1 MTVEELKVI
10 ITAELS
16 GLKNTVNQSKKSLK
30 SINKV
35 ADSVQKKLQSVF
47 NINATKADN
56 SINKLNKSISGM
68 EEGFNAISGTMA
80 GVQGQ
85 LSSFGKGF
93 SIGGIATSLSGIN
106 NQFDELKPK
115 FTECLN
121 EWNKIK
127 NQKLDGTITEESYL
141 NSLEQLKKKYKD
153 VLNLVGELQENG
165 MIHTHVRGVRV
176 DRKLKPEFYPTLD
189 EQKVRDYVN
198 NYSPQGDINQATS
211 RMAQYKQE
219 LQE

>member
-35 ADSVQKKLQSVF
+35 ADSVQKKLQGAF
-47 NINATKADN
+47 NINTKKTDN

-85 LSSFGKGF
+85 LSSFGNGF

-106 NQFDELKPK
+106 SQFDELKPK
-115 FTECLN
+115 LDEYLR
-121 EWNKIK
+121 ELEKIT
-127 NQKLDGTITEESYL
+127 NQRISGAITEESYL
-141 NSLEQLKKKYKD
+141 SSLEQLKKKYKD
-153 VLNLVGELQENG
+153 VLSLVKEFQKNG
-165 MIHTHVRGVRV
+165 IITTHPIIDKGKVKV
-176 DRKLKPEFYPTLD
+176 DPIID
-189 EQKVRDYVN
+189 VQKARDYVN
-198 NYSPQGDINQATS
+198 NYSPQDDIGQATG
-211 RMAQYKQE
+211 RMTQYKQE

>member
-35 ADSVQKKLQSVF
+35 ADSVQKKLQSAF

-85 LSSFGKGF
+85 LSSFGTGF
-93 SIGGIATSLSGIN
+93 SIGGIATSLSGIS

-115 FTECLN
+115 LIEYLN
-121 EWNKIK
+121 EWSKIE

-141 NSLEQLKKKYKD
+141 SSLEQLQKKYKD
-153 VLNLVGELQENG
+153 ILNLTAELQKNG
-165 MIHTHVRGVRV
+165 IISALFRFNRRMM
-176 DRKLKPEFYPTLD
+176 PEFNPTLD
-189 EQKVRDYVN
+189 EEKARDYVN
-198 NYSPQGDINQATS
+198 NYSPQSDINQATS
-211 RMAQYKQE
+211 KIAQYKQE

>member
-35 ADSVQKKLQSVF
+35 ADSVQKKLQSAF

-93 SIGGIATSLSGIN
+93 SIGGIATSLSGIS
-106 NQFDELKPK
+106 NQFDELRPK
-115 FTECLN
+115 LIEYLN
-121 EWNKIK
+121 EWSKIG
-127 NQKLDGTITEESYL
+127 NQKLSGTITEESYL
-141 NSLEQLKKKYKD
+141 SSLEQLKKKYKD
-153 VLNLVGELQENG
+153 VINLVYELQENG
-165 MIHTHVRGVRV
+165 IIHDDLIRG
-176 DRKLKPEFYPTLD
+176 DKGKLKFNPTLD
-189 EQKVRDYVN
+189 EQKARDYVN

-211 RMAQYKQE
+211 KIAQYKQE

>member
-85 LSSFGKGF
+85 LSSFGNGF

-115 FTECLN
+115 LIEFLSEL
-121 EWNKIK
+121 EKIE
-127 NQKLDGTITEESYL
+127 NQKLSGAITEESYQS
-141 NSLEQLKKKYKD
+141 SLEQLREKYKD
-153 VLNLVGELQENG
+153 ILSLTKELRKNG
-165 MIHTHVRGVRV
+165 IISTFATLDKG
-176 DRKLKPEFYPTLD
+176 KLKIDPLFD
-189 EQKVRDYVN
+189 AQKARDYVN
-198 NYSPQGDINQATS
+198 NYSPQDDIGQATG
-211 RMAQYKQE
+211 RMTQYKQE

>member
-35 ADSVQKKLQSVF
+35 ADSVQKKLQSAF

-115 FTECLN
+115 LIEFLSEL
-121 EWNKIK
+121 EKIE
-127 NQKLDGTITEESYL
+127 NQKLSGAITEESYQS
-141 NSLEQLKKKYKD
+141 SLEQLREKYKD
-153 VLNLVGELQENG
+153 ILSLTKELRKNG
-165 MIHTHVRGVRV
+165 IISTFATLDKG
-176 DRKLKPEFYPTLD
+176 KLKIDPLFD
-189 EQKVRDYVN
+189 EQKARDYVN
-198 NYSPQGDINQATS
+198 NYSPQGDINQSTS
-211 RMAQYKQE
+211 QIEQYKQE

>member
-30 SINKV
+30 SINKI
-35 ADSVQKKLQSVF
+35 ADSVQKKLQGAF
-47 NINATKADN
+47 NINTTKTDN

-93 SIGGIATSLSGIN
+93 SIGGIATSLSGISK
-106 NQFDELKPK
+106 QFDESKLKII
-115 FTECLN
+115 EVLS
-121 EWNKIK
+121 EWEKIE
-127 NQKLDGTITEESYL
+127 NQKLSGAITEESYL

-153 VLNLVGELQENG
+153 VLSLMKELQKNK
-165 MIHTHVRGVRV
+165 MMTINTSV
-176 DRKLKPEFYPTLD
+176 DKDKMKFKFNSTLD
-189 EQKVRDYVN
+189 EQKARDYVN
-198 NYSPQGDINQATS
+198 NYSPQGDINQATG
-211 RMAQYKQE
+211 RIAQYKQE

>member
-35 ADSVQKKLQSVF
+35 ADSVQKKLQSAF

-80 GVQGQ
+80 GIQGQ

-106 NQFDELKPK
+106 NQFDELRPK
-115 FTECLN
+115 LIECLN
-121 EWNKIK
+121 EWY
-127 NQKLDGTITEESYL
+127 KLEDQRLSGTITEESYL
-141 NSLEQLKKKYKD
+141 SSLEQLQKKYKD
-153 VLNLVGELQENG
+153 VLNLAGELKDSG
-165 MIHTHVRGVRV
+165 VIHTYVKAAKVGGRI
-176 DRKLKPEFYPTLD
+176 KPEFVPTLD
-189 EQKVRDYVN
+189 EEKARDYVN
-198 NYSPQGDINQATS
+198 NYSHQGDINQATS
-211 RMAQYKQE
+211 RMTQYKQE

>member
-35 ADSVQKKLQSVF
+35 ADSVQKKLQSAF

-85 LSSFGKGF
+85 LSSFGTGF

-115 FTECLN
+115 LIEYLN
-121 EWNKIK
+121 EWSKIE

-141 NSLEQLKKKYKD
+141 SSLEQLKKKYKD
-153 VLNLVGELQENG
+153 ILNLTAELQKNG
-165 MIHTHVRGVRV
+165 MIDTHFRINRMM
-176 DRKLKPEFYPTLD
+176 KPEFNPTLD
-189 EQKVRDYVN
+189 EQKARDYVN

-211 RMAQYKQE
+211 RMTQYKQE

>member
-35 ADSVQKKLQSVF
+35 ADSVQKKLQSAF

-85 LSSFGKGF
+85 LSSFGTGF
-93 SIGGIATSLSGIN
+93 SIGGIATSLSGIS

-115 FTECLN
+115 LIEYLN
-121 EWNKIK
+121 EWSEIE
-127 NQKLDGTITEESYL
+127 NQKLSGTITEESYL
-141 NSLEQLKKKYKD
+141 SSLEQLKKKYKD
-153 VLNLVGELQENG
+153 VLNLVGELQKNG
-165 MIHTHVRGVRV
+165 MIHTNFRINRM
-176 DRKLKPEFYPTLD
+176 KPEFNPTLD
-189 EQKVRDYVN
+189 EQKARDYVN
-198 NYSPQGDINQATS
+198 NYSPQGDVNQATS

>member
-35 ADSVQKKLQSVF
+35 ADSVQKKLQSAF

-85 LSSFGKGF
+85 LSSFGTGF

-115 FTECLN
+115 LIEYLN
-121 EWNKIK
+121 EWSKIE
-127 NQKLDGTITEESYL
+127 NQKLSGTITEESYL
-141 NSLEQLKKKYKD
+141 SSLEQLQKKYKD
-153 VLNLVGELQENG
+153 VLNLAGELQENG
-165 MIHTHVRGVRV
+165 VIHTYVKAAKVGRGI
-176 DRKLKPEFYPTLD
+176 KPEFNPTLN
-189 EQKVRDYVN
+189 EEKARDYVN

>member
-35 ADSVQKKLQSVF
+35 ADSVQKKLQSAF

-115 FTECLN
+115 LIEFLSEL
-121 EWNKIK
+121 EKIE
-127 NQKLDGTITEESYL
+127 NQKLSGAITEEGYQS
-141 NSLEQLKKKYKD
+141 SLEQLREKYKD
-153 VLNLVGELQENG
+153 ILSLTKELRKNG
-165 MIHTHVRGVRV
+165 IISTFATLDKG
-176 DRKLKPEFYPTLD
+176 KLKIDPLFD
-189 EQKVRDYVN
+189 EQKARDYVN
-198 NYSPQGDINQATS
+198 NYSPQGDISQATG
-211 RMAQYKQE
+211 RMTQYKQE

>member
-35 ADSVQKKLQSVF
+35 ADSVQKKLQSAF

-85 LSSFGKGF
+85 LLSFGKGF

-115 FTECLN
+115 LIEYLN
-121 EWNKIK
+121 EWSKIE

-141 NSLEQLKKKYKD
+141 SSLEQLKKKYKD
-153 VLNLVGELQENG
+153 ILNLTAELQKNG
-165 MIHTHVRGVRV
+165 MIDTHFRINRMM
-176 DRKLKPEFYPTLD
+176 KPEFNPTLD
-189 EQKVRDYVN
+189 EQKARDYVN

-211 RMAQYKQE
+211 RMTQYKQE

>member
-35 ADSVQKKLQSVF
+35 ADSVQKKLQGAF
-47 NINATKADN
+47 NINTTKTDN

-85 LSSFGKGF
+85 LLSFGQGF

-115 FTECLN
+115 LIEYLN
-121 EWNKIK
+121 EWEKIE
-127 NQKLDGTITEESYL
+127 NQKLSGTITEESYL
-141 NSLEQLKKKYKD
+141 SSLEQLKKKYKD
-153 VLNLVGELQENG
+153 VLNLVEELQKNG
-165 MIHTHVRGVRV
+165 MINTHVRV
-176 DRKLKPEFYPTLD
+176 DSRLKPEFNPTLD
-189 EQKVRDYVN
+189 EQKARDYVN
-198 NYSPQGDINQATS
+198 NYSPQGDINQATG

>member
-35 ADSVQKKLQSVF
+35 ADSVQKKLQSAF

-115 FTECLN
+115 LIEFLSEL
-121 EWNKIK
+121 EKIE
-127 NQKLDGTITEESYL
+127 NQKLSGAITEESYQS
-141 NSLEQLKKKYKD
+141 SLEQLREKYKD
-153 VLNLVGELQENG
+153 ILSLTKELRKNG
-165 MIHTHVRGVRV
+165 IISTFATLDKG
-176 DRKLKPEFYPTLD
+176 KLKIDPLFD
-189 EQKVRDYVN
+189 EQKARDYVN
-198 NYSPQGDINQATS
+198 NYSPQGDISQATG
-211 RMAQYKQE
+211 RMTQYKQE

>member
-35 ADSVQKKLQSVF
+35 ADSVQKKLQSAF

-85 LSSFGKGF
+85 LSSFGTGF
-93 SIGGIATSLSGIN
+93 SIGGIATSLSGIS

-115 FTECLN
+115 IIEYLN
-121 EWNKIK
+121 EWSEIE
-127 NQKLDGTITEESYL
+127 NQKLSGTITEESYL
-141 NSLEQLKKKYKD
+141 SSLEQLKKKYKD
-153 VLNLVGELQENG
+153 VLNLVGELQKNG
-165 MIHTHVRGVRV
+165 MIHTKVKISRSNA
-176 DRKLKPEFYPTLD
+176 EFNPTLD
-189 EQKVRDYVN
+189 EEKARDYVN

>member
-85 LSSFGKGF
+85 LLSFGKGF

-115 FTECLN
+115 LIEYLN
-121 EWNKIK
+121 EWSKIE

-141 NSLEQLKKKYKD
+141 SSLEQLKKKYKD
-153 VLNLVGELQENG
+153 ILNLTAELQKNG
-165 MIHTHVRGVRV
+165 MIDTHFRINRMM
-176 DRKLKPEFYPTLD
+176 KPEFNPTLD
-189 EQKVRDYVN
+189 EQKARDYVN

-211 RMAQYKQE
+211 RMTQYKQE

>member
-35 ADSVQKKLQSVF
+35 ADSVQKKLQSAF

-115 FTECLN
+115 LIEYLN
-121 EWNKIK
+121 EWGKIE
-127 NQKLDGTITEESYL
+127 NQRLSGTITEESYL
-141 NSLEQLKKKYKD
+141 SSLEQLKKKYQD
-153 VLNLVGELQENG
+153 VLNLVNELQKNG
-165 MIHTHVRGVRV
+165 MIHTNVKASRSN
-176 DRKLKPEFYPTLD
+176 LEFVPTLD
-189 EQKVRDYVN
+189 EQKARDYVN

-211 RMAQYKQE
+211 RMAEYKQK

>member
-35 ADSVQKKLQSVF
+35 ADSVQKKLQSAF

-85 LSSFGKGF
+85 LSSFGTGF

-115 FTECLN
+115 LIEYLN
-121 EWNKIK
+121 EWSKIE

-141 NSLEQLKKKYKD
+141 SSLEQLKKKYKD
-153 VLNLVGELQENG
+153 ILNLTAELQKNG
-165 MIHTHVRGVRV
+165 MIDTHFRINRMM
-176 DRKLKPEFYPTLD
+176 KPEFNPTLD
-189 EQKVRDYVN
+189 EQKARDYVN
-198 NYSPQGDINQATS
+198 NYSPQSDINQATS

>member
-35 ADSVQKKLQSVF
+35 ADSVQKKLQSAF

-85 LSSFGKGF
+85 LSSFGTGF

-115 FTECLN
+115 LIEYLN
-121 EWNKIK
+121 EWSEIE
-127 NQKLDGTITEESYL
+127 NQKLSGTITEESYL
-141 NSLEQLKKKYKD
+141 SSLEQLKKKYKD
-153 VLNLVGELQENG
+153 ILNLTAELQKNG
-165 MIHTHVRGVRV
+165 IISALFSFNRRM
-176 DRKLKPEFYPTLD
+176 KPEYNPTLD
-189 EQKVRDYVN
+189 EQKARDYVN
-198 NYSPQGDINQATS
+198 NYSPQGDVNQATS

>member
-35 ADSVQKKLQSVF
+35 ADSVQKKLQSAF

-85 LSSFGKGF
+85 LSNFGKGF

-115 FTECLN
+115 FTEYFN
-121 EWNKIK
+121 EWYKIE
-127 NQKLDGTITEESYL
+127 NQKLSGTITEESYL
-141 NSLEQLKKKYKD
+141 SSLEQLKKKYKD
-153 VLNLVGELQENG
+153 VINLVYELQENG
-165 MIHTHVRGVRV
+165 IIHNDLIRG
-176 DRKLKPEFYPTLD
+176 DKGKMKFDPTLD
-189 EQKVRDYVN
+189 EEKARDYVN

>member
-35 ADSVQKKLQSVF
+35 ADSVQKKLQGAF
-47 NINATKADN
+47 NINTTKTDN

-115 FTECLN
+115 LIEFLSEL
-121 EWNKIK
+121 EKIE
-127 NQKLDGTITEESYL
+127 NQKLSGAITEEGYQS
-141 NSLEQLKKKYKD
+141 SLEQLREKYKD
-153 VLNLVGELQENG
+153 ILSLTKELRKNG
-165 MIHTHVRGVRV
+165 IISTFATLDKG
-176 DRKLKPEFYPTLD
+176 KLKIDPLFD
-189 EQKVRDYVN
+189 EQKARDYVN
-198 NYSPQGDINQATS
+198 NYSPQGDISQATG
-211 RMAQYKQE
+211 RMTQYKQE

>member
-35 ADSVQKKLQSVF
+35 ADSVQKKLQGAF
-47 NINATKADN
+47 NINTTKTDN

-93 SIGGIATSLSGIN
+93 SIGGIATSLAGIN
-106 NQFDELKPK
+106 NQFNESKLKII
-115 FTECLN
+115 EVLS
-121 EWNKIK
+121 EWEKIE
-127 NQKLDGTITEESYL
+127 NQKLSGTITEESYL
-141 NSLEQLKKKYKD
+141 SSLEQLKKKYKD
-153 VLNLVGELQENG
+153 VLNLVEELQKNG
-165 MIHTHVRGVRV
+165 MINTHVRV
-176 DRKLKPEFYPTLD
+176 DKDKMKFKFNSTLD
-189 EQKVRDYVN
+189 EQKARDYVN

-219 LQE
+219 LQN

>member
-35 ADSVQKKLQSVF
+35 ADSVQKKLQGAF
-47 NINATKADN
+47 NINTTKTDN

-93 SIGGIATSLSGIN
+93 SIGGIATSLSGISK
-106 NQFDELKPK
+106 QFDESKLKII
-115 FTECLN
+115 EVLS
-121 EWNKIK
+121 EWEKIE
-127 NQKLDGTITEESYL
+127 NQKLSGAITEESYL
-141 NSLEQLKKKYKD
+141 SSLEQLKKKYKD
-153 VLNLVGELQENG
+153 VLSLMKELQKNK
-165 MIHTHVRGVRV
+165 MMTINTSV
-176 DRKLKPEFYPTLD
+176 DKDKMKFKFNPTLD
-189 EQKVRDYVN
+189 EQKARDYVN
-198 NYSPQGDINQATS
+198 NYSPQNDINQATG

>member
-35 ADSVQKKLQSVF
+35 ADSVQKKLQSAF

-80 GVQGQ
+80 GIQGQ

-106 NQFDELKPK
+106 NQFDELRPK
-115 FTECLN
+115 LIEYFN
-121 EWNKIK
+121 ELIEIK
-127 NQKLDGTITEESYL
+127 DQRLSGTITEENYL
-141 NSLEQLKKKYKD
+141 SSLEQLKKKYKD
-153 VLNLVGELQENG
+153 VLNLVEELQKNG
-165 MIHTHVRGVRV
+165 MIHGYVKGVRV
-176 DRKLKPEFYPTLD
+176 DGSLRPEFNPTLD
-189 EQKVRDYVN
+189 EQKARDYVN

-211 RMAQYKQE
+211 RMVQYKQE